1 MILSILIPT
10 LPERWVGLLILTNK
24 ILEQSS
30 STLEAKHEGRN
41 IEILTDSRSNT
52 ATTGH
57 KRNLLINI
65 AKGDYIVFIDD
76 DDDISDTYINDIY
89 DAMLN
94 MPDVITFNG
103 WMTTDGKDPVDFEIR
118 LNHPYINDPRDGK
131 DYYLRFPNHLCP
143 MKRELV
149 KDFKFPDV
157 TMGEDYA
164 WAKQIHD
171 SDVLKTEFVIEKKLY
186 HYKYSSVK

>member
-10 LPERWVGLLILTNK
+10 LPERKYILDSLIIKLRTLCGVS
-24 ILEQSS
+24 ILS
-30 STLEAKHEGRN
+30 
-41 IEILTDSRSNT
+41 EILIDDRDRGVS
-52 ATTGH
+52 TGQ
-57 KRNLLINI
+57 KRNDLIKKSI
-65 AKGDYIVFIDD
+65 GKYFVFIDD
-76 DDDISDTYINDIY
+76 DDDISEDYYFQIIQAAQCN
-89 DAMLN
+89 
-94 MPDVITFNG
+94 PDVITFNG
-103 WMTTDGKDPVDFEIR
+103 WMTTNGKDPVDFEIR
-118 LNHPYINDPRDGK
+118 LNHPYINDPIDGK

-171 SDVLKTEFVIEKKLY
+171 SGVLKTEYVIEKKLY